1 MGLPREFG
9 EIRRF
14 TDKTEREIIRKL
26 AVDFSPFHGNK
37 FPSRRKTAVFR
48 PPRHGPPAANTQS
61 ESERI
66 MVKIRMRREG
76 TKDRPYYRIVVAD
89 QRARREGAFI
99 EQIGTYDPLAAQGG
113 FKIDLAK
120 ADEWIG
126 KGAQP
131 SDTVRSLMKKARQAS
146 A

>member
-1 MGLPREFG
+1 
-9 EIRRF
+9 
-14 TDKTEREIIRKL
+14 
-26 AVDFSPFHGNK
+26 
-37 FPSRRKTAVFR
+37 
-48 PPRHGPPAANTQS
+48 
-61 ESERI
+61 

-99 EQIGTYDPLAAQGG
+99 EQIGTYDPLATQGG

>member
-1 MGLPREFG
+1 
-9 EIRRF
+9 
-14 TDKTEREIIRKL
+14 
-26 AVDFSPFHGNK
+26 
-37 FPSRRKTAVFR
+37 
-48 PPRHGPPAANTQS
+48 
-61 ESERI
+61 

-89 QRARREGAFI
+89 QRARREGAYI
-99 EQIGTYDPLAAQGG
+99 EQIGTYDPLLDKSN
-113 FKIDLAK
+113 FNIDLAK

-131 SDTVRSLMKKARQAS
+131 SDTVRSLMKKARRAS